1 MSDAWYA
8 RFGLSP
14 AYLLQVASAAYALRS
29 VLALGRSAT
38 AGMTTNALH
47 ERYRLGQNPM
57 MITRLRT
64 CFLAALAAAAVA
76 AVVGPPAMAAP
87 SRAELENR
95 IIQLENT
102 QAEVE
107 AKVDRMSL
115 AGDPA
120 AVRLEQRMD
129 AVQAEL
135 ARVVG
140 ELEEARFQ
148 NGRLQNDLRTL
159 RRELQLRDA
168 EVADKLGLEPAFV
181 LSEEYLADNSGLPNN
196 YPAASGQPR
205 GGVRGAPTTFGAA
218 GYVTRPAGDGADA
231 SASDPSFYGD
241 DPFAAARAA
250 ANGPAGDE
258 VQVAAVADN
267 PVDALADAKRLL
279 IEGRFSDAEVA
290 FQDFD
295 TRFAESDQAGEA
307 LYWHGETL
315 FARDDFEPAKN
326 LYIESLRRDPTGAR
340 APDAMVQLA
349 AALQRMDFTSEACNT
364 LAAFPRQF
372 PNASLSVKSKAER
385 VRQMAGCR

>member
-1 MSDAWYA
+1 MI
-8 RFGLSP
+8 
-14 AYLLQVASAAYALRS
+14 
-29 VLALGRSAT
+29 
-38 AGMTTNALH
+38 
-47 ERYRLGQNPM
+47 
-57 MITRLRT
+57 ITRLHT
-64 CFLAALAAAAVA
+64 CFLAAFAVA
-76 AVVGPPAMAAP
+76 AVAGSPALAAP

-95 IIQLENT
+95 IIQLENA

-107 AKVDRMSL
+107 AKVDRVTL

-129 AVQAEL
+129 AVQGEL

-148 NGRLQNDLRTL
+148 SGRLRNELRTL

-181 LSEEYLADNSGLPNN
+181 LSEDFLADNSALPNN
-196 YPAASGQPR
+196 FPGASGRPSTVT
-205 GGVRGAPTTFGAA
+205 GAAPTTFGAP
-218 GYVTRPAGDGADA
+218 GMVPGVVPGDGAPA
-231 SASDPSFYGD
+231 AAAPAGSDPSFYGD

-250 ANGPAGDE
+250 AVGTLGAEPE
-258 VQVAAVADN
+258 VAAVANN
-267 PVDALADAKRLL
+267 PADALADAKRLL
-279 IEGRFSDAEVA
+279 IEGRFSDAEAA

-295 TRFAESDQAGEA
+295 ARFAESDQAGEA

-326 LYIESLRRDPTGAR
+326 LYIESLRRDPSGPR

-372 PNASLSVKSKAER
+372 PSASLSVKSKAER